1 MIQTYYDIPA
11 YTYYHVVKKSTVL
24 ALWAVCVQ
32 PSCIPEEDFEKL
44 SPSMVFLVDTLKQ
57 IITRGQVIRDKIVC
71 KMKYKKIGDGVELD
85 GRLTGRVMV
94 SNTPNLVSLALY
106 SKGTLLYD
114 HYINLD
120 IINYHASV
128 LLSLCRQL
136 GIDCPLVETYVYS
149 RDYWLELVKKRY
161 NVEKKDAK
169 LLFSVLLTVG
179 SFHSWKMQCKITA
192 GEIKEVRAFREE
204 VEDVTERVV
213 LQFPQYGSIVRT
225 KGKSNL
231 NCLISFIVRDY
242 ENAILELVLKNY
254 SNVRRGIVLNG
265 DGIYIL
271 KEEYH
276 DNMEKE
282 IEAIVKKELGL
293 EITVTKKEI
302 EHVDLSGVPYERIL
316 HECVEDYKDLLAED
330 LDYVEN
336 MEEGALAMDVV
347 KKIRTFEGYCACV
360 RSHKLRRNEVFVCQK
375 CLALHEKLN
384 VPYETLF
391 SSSMAFANSRVCSK
405 QMTHAPNH
413 TQTQLDP

>member
-24 ALWAVCVQ
+24 ALLAVCAQ
-32 PSCIPEEDFEKL
+32 PSCIPAEDFEKL
-44 SPSMVFLVDTLKQ
+44 SPSMEFLIDTLKQ

-94 SNTPNLVSLALY
+94 SNTPNLVSLCLY
-106 SKGTLLYD
+106 SKGTLLNDY
-114 HYINLD
+114 YINLD

-149 RDYWLELVKKRY
+149 RDYWLDLVKERY
-161 NVEKKDAK
+161 NVERKDAK

-179 SFHSWKMQCKITA
+179 SFHSWKTQCKITA
-192 GEIKEVRAFREE
+192 KEIKEVRAFREE
-204 VEDVTERVV
+204 VEDVTERVI

-225 KGKSNL
+225 KGKSNM

-242 ENAILELVLKNY
+242 ENAILELVLKHF
-254 SNVRRGIVLNG
+254 SKVRRGIVLNG

-276 DNMEKE
+276 ENMEKE
-282 IEAIVKKELGL
+282 IEEIVMKELGL

-302 EHVDLSGVPYERIL
+302 EHVDLSGVPYQKIL
-316 HECVEDYKDLLAED
+316 QECVEDYKDMLEED
-330 LDYVEN
+330 LDFVEN
-336 MEEGALAMDVV
+336 MEEGMLAVDVA
-347 KKIRTFEGYCACV
+347 KKLRTFDGYCACV
-360 RSHKLRRNEVFVCQK
+360 RSHKLSKNSVFLCQK
-375 CLALHEKLN
+375 CLTLDKKFN

-391 SSSMAFANSRVCSK
+391 STSMAFANSSVCCK
-405 QMTHAPNH
+405 QITHGPNH
-413 TQTQLDP
+413 TQTQPDP